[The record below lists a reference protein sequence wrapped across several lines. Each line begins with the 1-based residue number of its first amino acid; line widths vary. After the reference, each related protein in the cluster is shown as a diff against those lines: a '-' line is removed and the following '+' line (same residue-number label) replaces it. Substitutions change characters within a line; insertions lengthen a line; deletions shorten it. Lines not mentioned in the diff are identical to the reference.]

1 MRCVEL
7 IMPIINDPTET
18 DPLATIVYKR
28 LSDARRPMNK
38 KKDRLHQAMR
48 AFEPMKKKDKGRQTP
63 AITING
69 RATANATSNREGQ
82 EDATSRNET
91 AVETLPTGT
100 IAVEPDAG
108 RSSDETRTCGG
119 TANRNFYRRIQ
130 GPVASMAQAAVLLG
144 GKLFTDS

>member
-69 RATANATSNREGQ
+69 RATASSPA
-82 EDATSRNET
+82 
-91 AVETLPTGT
+91 
-100 IAVEPDAG
+100 
-108 RSSDETRTCGG
+108 RSPMR
-119 TANRNFYRRIQ
+119 
-130 GPVASMAQAAVLLG
+130 LLG
-144 GKLFTDS
+144 QTALFSGPTRHPFQAVRDYVSHS